1 MRRIARGPDNG
12 AQSRSGRC
20 DNRGGTT
27 AARRRLPARKAATD
41 RGLTGDKV
49 PGFDPAAAPLG
60 TDAET
65 GGAPPLAAADPPLP
79 ERRRADPAGLG
90 RRSERH
96 RTRPYRMQDRMIW
109 PVIAAMLVA
118 IAIIVAIIFVV

>member
-1 MRRIARGPDNG
+1 VA
-12 AQSRSGRC
+12 
-20 DNRGGTT
+20 
-27 AARRRLPARKAATD
+27 AARRRAATD
-41 RGLTGDKV
+41 RRLTGDKV

-65 GGAPPLAAADPPLP
+65 GGAPPLTADDPPLP
-79 ERRRADPAGLG
+79 EGARADPAGLAADPSG
-90 RRSERH
+90 TERGS
-96 RTRPYRMQDRMIW
+96 YRMQDRLVW